1 MSSRTEQRVIVGIE
15 DSVTG
20 LQALR
25 HGVAEARRRQA
36 TVYALRAWSGGTSMQ
51 LGAPPSWRVEL
62 AAAAAQLAQQAFVTA
77 LGGIPPDIEVR
88 VVAVEETAGRALVTF
103 ADRDDDLLVVG
114 DSQRPGLARLRSG
127 RVARYCAR
135 HAVCPVLVVP
145 PPALARIGRISA
157 RELTREVRRL
167 VDVVP

>member
-1 MSSRTEQRVIVGIE
+1 MSSTKEQRVIIGIE

-25 HGVAEARRRQA
+25 HGVAEARRRRA

-51 LGAPPSWRVEL
+51 LGVPPSWRVEL
-62 AAAAAQLAQQAFVTA
+62 AAASAQLARQAFVTA
-77 LGGIPPDIEVR
+77 LGGIPSEVEVR
-88 VVAVEETAGRALVTF
+88 VVAVEEIAGRALVAF
-103 ADRDDDLLVVG
+103 ADRADDLLVVG
-114 DSQRPGLARLRSG
+114 DSQRAGLARLRSG
-127 RVARYCAR
+127 RVARYCTR

-157 RELTREVRRL
+157 RELTREAQRL
-167 VDVVP
+167 VNIPP